1 MTRTDATT
9 DDRDAFEAAPVDAY
23 LRRLGIAP
31 GRIDL
36 PDRHLLRRLQ
46 RAHVTTVP
54 FETLAVTG
62 PPHGEEEGE
71 GVVLTVPHLYEK
83 IVERER
89 GGYCFELNGLFH
101 VLLDAL
107 GYDVRRVA
115 ARVYS
120 AVQVPAN
127 HHVNVVELDR
137 PYVVDVGIGPP
148 MPRKPLPIDGES
160 LTDGAGIAWRV
171 VPSGRPDVD
180 YRVESRPLSDTEW
193 TSRYVFDDTPRP
205 LHYFAATNDYLQ
217 SAPESSFTGNPTVAR
232 STKTGYRKLSGGT
245 LLEVSPSER
254 HERAVPAD
262 EWNEIL
268 AQKFGLRYD
277 PDSNVLHESPPD
289 Q

>member
-1 MTRTDATT
+1 MKQTDSRTYA
-9 DDRDAFEAAPVDAY
+9 RDAFEADPVDAY

-31 GRIDL
+31 GQIDR
-36 PDRHLLRRLQ
+36 PDRGLLRRLQ

-62 PPHGEEEGE
+62 PPHDEREGE

-115 ARVYS
+115 ARVHS

-148 MPRKPLPIDGES
+148 MPRKPLPLDGES
-160 LTDGAGIAWRV
+160 LTDEAGIAWRV
-171 VPSGRPDVD
+171 VPSGRPDAD

-193 TSRYVFDDTPRP
+193 TPRYVFDDTPRP
-205 LHYFAATNDYLQ
+205 LHYFAAANDYLQ
-217 SAPESSFTGNPTVAR
+217 SAPESPFTGDPTVAC
-232 STKTGYRKLSGGT
+232 STKAGYRKLSGDT
-245 LLEVSPSER
+245 LLDVGPSDR
-254 HERAVPAD
+254 HERAIPED
-262 EWNEIL
+262 RWTEIL
-268 AQKFGLRYD
+268 EQKFGLRYD
-277 PDSNVLHESPPD
+277 PDSNISHETPPD
-289 Q
+289 S